1 MTRTGFSSGR
11 LALGAGHAA
20 GRLTQPSE
28 SNLYH
33 EWHNQVTSDFTSRLP
48 AWEDSMRRR
57 TVSSIVFLA
66 LVSGVVIGRNGVG
79 LSTALASR
87 SRDSSPY
94 TQFVG
99 RWFQHGGDLVV
110 YRNGYAFYSYRTYV
124 FCTGQVVTACD
135 KQTKNTIFGGGF
147 SALTLHRSVG
157 NKAYGSMNNSAFS
170 WQVGT
175 AVTLVAMPNDTL
187 VLHEVGTAPIVLCG
201 SKAPAGRCGA

>member
-1 MTRTGFSSGR
+1 
-11 LALGAGHAA
+11 
-20 GRLTQPSE
+20 
-28 SNLYH
+28 
-33 EWHNQVTSDFTSRLP
+33 
-48 AWEDSMRRR
+48 MRRR

-66 LVSGVVIGRNGVG
+66 LLSGIVIGRNGVG
-79 LSTALASR
+79 LSIALASH
-87 SRDSSPY
+87 SHDSSPY

-124 FCTGQVVTACD
+124 FCSGQVVTACD
-135 KQTKNTIFGGGF
+135 KQAKNTIFGGGF

-187 VLHEVGTAPIVLCG
+187 VLHEAGTAPIVLCG
-201 SKAPAGRCGA
+201 SKAPAGHCGA